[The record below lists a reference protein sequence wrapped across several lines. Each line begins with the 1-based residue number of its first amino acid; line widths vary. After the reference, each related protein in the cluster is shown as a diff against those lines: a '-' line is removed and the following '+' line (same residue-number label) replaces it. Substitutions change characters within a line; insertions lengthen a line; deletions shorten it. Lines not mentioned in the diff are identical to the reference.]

1 VDLHNPPAEYGAGS
15 ILYLLTAAAAAL
27 EGTADKALAP
37 LGMNRQS
44 LSLLEKLA
52 GGPLS
57 AAELTLLAGSPGEDI
72 KAVLSRLESRGYVD
86 RPRSAGR
93 SAGYVLTDKG
103 RRAAAAAQL
112 AVGRANHVAGAALP
126 ELRPRLAALI
136 EALESTGRGEEP
148 HAADEE

>member
-1 VDLHNPPAEYGAGS
+1 MDLHNPPAEYGAGS

-37 LGMNRQS
+37 LGLNRQS
-44 LSLLEKLA
+44 LTLLEKLA
-52 GGPLS
+52 AGPLS
-57 AAELTLLAGSPGEDI
+57 AAELTLLAGAPGEDV
-72 KAVLSRLESRGYVD
+72 KALLSRLESRGYVD
-86 RPRSAGR
+86 RPHSAGR

-112 AVGRANHVAGAALP
+112 AVGRAAHAAGAALP
-126 ELRPRLAALI
+126 ELHPQLAALI
-136 EALESTGRGEEP
+136 KALEAPGRSEEP